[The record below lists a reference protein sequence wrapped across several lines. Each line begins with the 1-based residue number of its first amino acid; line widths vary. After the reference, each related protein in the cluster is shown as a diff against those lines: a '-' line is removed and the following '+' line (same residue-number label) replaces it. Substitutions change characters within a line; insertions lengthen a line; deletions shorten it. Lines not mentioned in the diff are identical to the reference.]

1 MSTQDFDLESLANY
15 LHLPLS
21 KVQRMAERGH
31 IPGRKVAGQ
40 WRFAAG
46 EIYQWLEERIGAAED
61 DVALQNMEEALE
73 QGVQEPAPVVI
84 SQLLRREA
92 IEPQLT
98 ARTRSSVI
106 EAMTELAARTGLLWD
121 PAAMA
126 RAVRNREALQST
138 ALENGVALLHP
149 RRPMPAL
156 LAEPLVALGRTST
169 GIPFGGP
176 SGCLTDLFFL
186 ICSVNDRDHLR
197 TLARLSRLINLPG
210 FLAELRSAADAEAMW
225 QTVAMYEA
233 QLTS

>member
-210 FLAELRSAADAEAMW
+210 FLPELRSAADAEAMW